1 MIIEWLD
8 AHSGAVQAIA
18 TIVLVAITAYYA
30 WTSRSLVQ
38 QTRQTLQASSR
49 NTLQSRLDHISD
61 VLIREPGLF
70 ARLDDPTAT
79 GEEED
84 TRFHVCSMFLGVL
97 EEAYQQ
103 FRFEHSMTRDDWSA
117 WQATADNFLPKTYVV
132 GYWRRVQG
140 TFEPNFRRF
149 VNQRLARAGIESQR
163 PTA

>member
-1 MIIEWLD
+1 MLIEWLD

-30 WTSRSLVQ
+30 WTSRALVN
-38 QTRQTLQASSR
+38 QTRATLQATARS
-49 NTLQSRLDHISD
+49 TLQSRLDNISE
-61 VLIREPGLF
+61 VFIREPGLF
-70 ARLDDPTAT
+70 AALDDPQAT

-84 TRFHVCSMFLGVL
+84 TRFHVCGMFLGVL

-117 WQATADNFLPKTYVV
+117 WQATADHFLPKTYVA
-132 GYWRRVQG
+132 GYWRRVQD

-149 VNQRLARAGIESQR
+149 VNQRIASRG
-163 PTA
+163 T

>member
-1 MIIEWLD
+1 MTLPTACAPGQRVDTEVIIEWLD

-103 FRFEHSMTRDDWSA
+103 F
-117 WQATADNFLPKTYVV
+117 
-132 GYWRRVQG
+132 
-140 TFEPNFRRF
+140 
-149 VNQRLARAGIESQR
+149 
-163 PTA
+163 

>member
-30 WTSRSLVQ
+30 WNSRSLVA
-38 QTRQTLQASSR
+38 QTRATLQATARS
-49 NTLQSRLDHISD
+49 TLQSRLDRISE
-61 VLIREPGLF
+61 VFIREPGLF
-70 ARLDDPTAT
+70 ARLDDPDAT

-103 FRFEHSMTRDDWSA
+103 FSDEHSMTRDDWSA
-117 WQATADNFLPKTYVV
+117 WQATADSFLPKTYVV
-132 GYWRRVQG
+132 GYWRRVQH

-149 VNQRLARAGIESQR
+149 VNQRLAGAGIESR
-163 PTA
+163 TPTA